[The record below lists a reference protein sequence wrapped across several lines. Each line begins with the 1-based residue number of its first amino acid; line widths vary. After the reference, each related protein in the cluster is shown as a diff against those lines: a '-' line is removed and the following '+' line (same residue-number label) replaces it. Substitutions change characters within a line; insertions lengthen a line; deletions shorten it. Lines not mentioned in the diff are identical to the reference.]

1 MTHGINKLASGL
13 PNLSV
18 TEALDAEAQAKMK
31 KTGISE
37 LRISRLPT
45 PSIHYQPFLPIE
57 PDCSIC
63 ALALL
68 GESKNNILLFLDE
81 AGNTCIYNTE
91 LSSLTA
97 TPILNSPKDA
107 DCVAVS
113 IPDSQVLGYDSMGKW
128 RWSELPPPPFLE
140 DREYEV
146 PLMTNFTVVDGT
158 RIYSGPYD
166 LCTLDNLS
174 TAPGSPPPTMQH
186 IGEEES
192 ELPENWSQLVHDLVN
207 LGSGRFC
214 IANKFVLNFGEK

>member
-1 MTHGINKLASGL
+1 MDVSKLFYPS
-13 PNLSV
+13 

-57 PDCSIC
+57 PDCSIG

-68 GESKNNILLFLDE
+68 GESKNKILLFLDE
-81 AGNTCIYNTE
+81 AGNTSIYNIE

-113 IPDSQVLGYDSMGKW
+113 IPGAAAAASRAMSDSDDHRGNLYVHVGYAQWHVLFRGACL
-128 RWSELPPPPFLE
+128 RHCVELALE
-140 DREYEV
+140 CALASHR
-146 PLMTNFTVVDGT
+146 
-158 RIYSGPYD
+158 RHS
-166 LCTLDNLS
+166 
-174 TAPGSPPPTMQH
+174 
-186 IGEEES
+186 
-192 ELPENWSQLVHDLVN
+192 
-207 LGSGRFC
+207 
-214 IANKFVLNFGEK
+214 

>member
-1 MTHGINKLASGL
+1 
-13 PNLSV
+13 
-18 TEALDAEAQAKMK
+18 MK

-68 GESKNNILLFLDE
+68 GESKINILLFLDE
-81 AGNTCIYNTE
+81 AGNTSIYNTE

-113 IPDSQVLGYDSMGKW
+113 IPDSQVLLL
-128 RWSELPPPPFLE
+128 RPP
-140 DREYEV
+140 V
-146 PLMTNFTVVDGT
+146 PCLTLTITGATCSCSICTVARPVLRCLAT
-158 RIYSGPYD
+158 
-166 LCTLDNLS
+166 TL
-174 TAPGSPPPTMQH
+174 
-186 IGEEES
+186 
-192 ELPENWSQLVHDLVN
+192 W
-207 LGSGRFC
+207 GSGAGVSSHHRHSWRT
-214 IANKFVLNFGEK
+214 ESTRSPS